1 MSSKNYIRITI
12 NGIYHV
18 GYTPPGGSYSTTV
31 KDYIKEC
38 REISV
43 NLCKILPG
51 YEHVTD
57 ELLYRIISVFHFP
70 DKPRRQMIEV
80 IKDQGR
86 FNVGI
91 YLMKKRRNKMKT
103 KDVLLMSE
111 IDFKMSGGGI
121 RT

>member
-1 MSSKNYIRITI
+1 MPSKNYIRITI

-38 REISV
+38 GKISV
-43 NLCKILPG
+43 NLYKMLPG
-51 YEHVTD
+51 YEPVTD

-70 DKPRRQMIEV
+70 DKPRRQMIDV
-80 IKDQGR
+80 IKEQGR

-91 YLMKKRRNKMKT
+91 YLMKKRRNKTKT